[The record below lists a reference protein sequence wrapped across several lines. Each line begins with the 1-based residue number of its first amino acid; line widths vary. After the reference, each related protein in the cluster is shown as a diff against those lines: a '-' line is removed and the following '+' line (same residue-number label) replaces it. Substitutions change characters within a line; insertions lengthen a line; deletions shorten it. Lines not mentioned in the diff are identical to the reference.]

1 MKVYDFSKRELTEM
15 PMINETSKFE
25 YILNN
30 NLITQIEEIPQ
41 TCYKLSLSNNKI
53 SFINSKLFSNLQLK
67 FLDLSFNR
75 IISLQGFEKFKLLE
89 ELNLSNN
96 YIGDEQLNFLTNST
110 KLKTLNLSNN
120 NLRSEEVKNII
131 YKIKSLQKLNLSNNN
146 IEQLVLE
153 KSNGLIELD
162 LDNNKINFL
171 NFNCNRGNNNENKF
185 EFLMYLTAN
194 ENRIQNVEGINN
206 LYNLEYLSLSVNEI
220 REISI
225 KKLNKL
231 KYLQLKSNLLENF
244 VINKNNQLLQ
254 YIDVSFNNINSF
266 TILGECNG
274 LKNLIL
280 DNNKLSDI
288 NFGENKNINQDLN
301 NNIIKFKNLELLD
314 ISFNLI
320 SDIKFLMIFNNV
332 QKVNLSFNNIDNL
345 IELLS
350 ILKSFSQLKELNLVE
365 NEFNKNIY
373 NTEILS
379 NNIFNN
385 INDYYNSP
393 NVNFLNKKQLNSY
406 RSCILINT
414 NNILCL
420 DNINI
425 SKEEKTSALKLSEY
439 KLNSIDVKSSNFS
452 IYNNKNENKI
462 INASSKKRLN
472 NNDDLNDLKIE
483 SSLSKEEDI
492 NDENNINE
500 IDYSEYSLNNLNNNT
515 NNNYS
520 YNNPNI
526 KENNNIIN
534 KRQQNK
540 IVNVRNIKNQK
551 YLYNNNKNNNN
562 NNNENE
568 ISLEDIKEI
577 NSLTNNSN
585 TYNNNEIDIQ
595 TYDIKPDSD
604 FTQNE
609 NTFQKNISNKIIQN
623 EKNISIITDEDKL
636 KIYKMLCQTLYN
648 ICDNKG
654 YIYFKYFLSLAEELV
669 QEYNISSQLNE
680 MTKEIKLIMQSS
692 LLPGKFHIKELLKL
706 LQNKKYDSMYYII
719 NQVLIKKPT
728 SIISQSIHLSQCI
741 KKRVMNK
748 ENDKEN
754 YENESDY
761 QYNKFKISQISQ
773 NKEYAKS
780 YDKYNKYNNEKR
792 KENIIIEKNK
802 NMNNK
807 YLNNNTQ
814 INKNTSQNT
823 NSNTNTNTNN
833 KDYNILNTLKMKT
846 PLLSANNNNNNQNY
860 SENSIYTINTNESNQ
875 INKGCFNILF
885 QSSSELNKLP
895 DLKNELFLQNFIY
908 FINHISF
915 PIHFNET
922 EQSFII
928 AISSQEKE
936 YKFIQAF
943 MSNFKMIN
951 FELNKWY
958 CHNYYTQIFENYESY
973 EFLFEHSLYIFYSYY
988 NEIIDNFFNDV
999 FQIQDCYL
1007 MIEDNPLNLFDQ
1019 NTNNNTKIV
1028 MLALIKW
1035 KSDEDNNKNINN
1047 IVFNKNDNR
1056 YYFKNPFNWIGNNSN
1071 NIRNKNNNKNN
1082 KDIKNEN
1089 LIHKNKKEF
1098 NILVPVYIFSNI
1110 VFNNNDTSS
1119 FIQFYNN
1126 TNNKTF

>member
-15 PMINETSKFE
+15 PLINETAKFD

-41 TCYKLSLSNNKI
+41 SCQKLSLSNNKI

-96 YIGDEQLNFLTNST
+96 YIGDEQLNFLTNLT

-131 YKIKSLQKLNLSNNN
+131 YKIKSLQKINLSNNN
-146 IEQLVLE
+146 IEQLILD

-171 NFNCNRGNNNENKF
+171 NFNCNSGNSGNKF

-206 LYNLEYLSLSVNEI
+206 LNNLEYLSLSVNEI
-220 REISI
+220 REINI

-244 VINKNNQLLQ
+244 VVNKNNQLLQ
-254 YIDVSFNNINSF
+254 YVDVSFNNINSF
-266 TILGECNG
+266 IILGECNA

-288 NFGENKNINQDLN
+288 NFAENKGASQNFNSNLT
-301 NNIIKFKNLELLD
+301 KFKNLELLD

-320 SDIKFLMIFNNV
+320 TDIKFLMVFKNV

-350 ILKSFSQLKELNLVE
+350 ILKGFSQLKELNLVE

-393 NVNFLNKKQLNSY
+393 NVNFMNKKQLNSY

-425 SKEEKTSALKLSEY
+425 TKEEKASALKLSEY

-452 IYNNKNENKI
+452 IYNNKTANKFV
-462 INASSKKRLN
+462 NVSSKKGLNQLN

-483 SSLSKEEDI
+483 SSISKEED
-492 NDENNINE
+492 NDENNNNE
-500 IDYSEYSLNNLNNNT
+500 IDYSEYSLNNLNKNINKYPYKNPNSKENSINNKLQIKNKNT
-515 NNNYS
+515 RGVKNQKFS
-520 YNNPNI
+520 YNNNI
-526 KENNNIIN
+526 NNINNNNI
-534 KRQQNK
+534 
-540 IVNVRNIKNQK
+540 
-551 YLYNNNKNNNN
+551 
-562 NNNENE
+562 ENE

-577 NSLTNNSN
+577 NSLMDSNTNN
-585 TYNNNEIDIQ
+585 NNDINIQ

-609 NTFQKNISNKIIQN
+609 NPNPKNFSKKINPQS
-623 EKNISIITDEDKL
+623 KNLTIITDEDKL

-648 ICDNKG
+648 ICDRKG

-741 KKRVMNK
+741 KKRVLNK

-754 YENESDY
+754 NENESDF

-780 YDKYNKYNNEKR
+780 YDKYTNEKR
-792 KENIIIEKNK
+792 KENFEKNK
-802 NMNNK
+802 NINNNK
-807 YLNNNTQ
+807 YLTNNTN
-814 INKNTSQNT
+814 INKNII
-823 NSNTNTNTNN
+823 TNTYTN
-833 KDYNILNTLKMKT
+833 KDYNILNTLKIKT
-846 PLLSANNNNNNQNY
+846 PLLSTYNNINNKNY
-860 SENSIYTINTNESNQ
+860 NENSTNTINSNESSQ

-915 PIHFNET
+915 PIHFQET

-936 YKFIQAF
+936 FKFIQAF
-943 MSNFKMIN
+943 MSNFKIVN

-958 CHNYYTQIFENYESY
+958 CHNYYRQIFENYESY

-1019 NTNNNTKIV
+1019 NTNDNTKIV

-1035 KSDEDNNKNINN
+1035 KNDEENNNKNINN

-1056 YYFKNPFNWIGNNSN
+1056 YYFKNPFNWIGNNPN
-1071 NIRNKNNNKNN
+1071 NVRIKNNNNKN
-1082 KDIKNEN
+1082 KDFKKEN
-1089 LIHKNKKEF
+1089 IIHKNKNEF

-1119 FIQFYNN
+1119 FIKFYNN

>member
-1 MKVYDFSKRELTEM
+1 MKVYDFSKRELTEI
-15 PMINETSKFE
+15 PLITESAKFE
-25 YILNN
+25 FILNN

-41 TCYKLSLSNNKI
+41 TCSKLSLSNNKI

-67 FLDLSFNR
+67 YLDLSFNR

-96 YIGDEQLNFLTNST
+96 YIGDEQLNYLTNLT

-131 YKIKSLQKLNLSNNN
+131 YKIKALQKINLANNN
-146 IEQLVLE
+146 IEQLIFE

-171 NFNCNRGNNNENKF
+171 SFNSNNNNGKKF
-185 EFLMYLTAN
+185 EYLMYLTAN

-206 LYNLEYLSLSVNEI
+206 LDNLEYLSLSVNEI
-220 REISI
+220 RDINI

-244 VINKNNQLLQ
+244 VIYKNNQLLQ
-254 YIDVSFNNINSF
+254 YIDVSFNNINSL
-266 TILGECNG
+266 TIFGECYS

-288 NFGENKNINQDLN
+288 CFGENKNMNQYN
-301 NNIIKFKNLELLD
+301 NNLNKFKNLELLD
-314 ISFNLI
+314 LSFNLI
-320 SDIKFLMIFNNV
+320 SDIKFLIFFKIV
-332 QKVNLSFNNIDNL
+332 QKLNISFNNIDNL

-350 ILKSFSQLKELNLVE
+350 VLKNFPQLKELNLIE

-373 NTEILS
+373 NTELLS

-385 INDYYNSP
+385 INDYFNSP
-393 NVNFLNKKQLNSY
+393 NVNYMYKKQLIAY

-425 SKEEKTSALKLSEY
+425 SKEEKLSALKLSEY
-439 KLNSIDVKSSNFS
+439 KLNSIDLKSSNFS
-452 IYNNKNENKI
+452 IYNNNKNENKF
-462 INASSKKRLN
+462 INISSNENKININSYNNKKKLN
-472 NNDDLNDLKIE
+472 NNDDFNDLKIE
-483 SSLSKEEDI
+483 SSLSKEDGY
-492 NDENNINE
+492 NDENNNKE
-500 IDYSEYSLNNLNNNT
+500 IDYSEYSINHKNKYIYNNT
-515 NNNYS
+515 NN
-520 YNNPNI
+520 
-526 KENNNIIN
+526 KENNIIN
-534 KRQQNK
+534 NKQQNL
-540 IVNVRNIKNQK
+540 NIKNNRNTK
-551 YLYNNNKNNNN
+551 FIYNNND
-562 NNNENE
+562 NENE
-568 ISLEDIKEI
+568 NSLEDI
-577 NSLTNNSN
+577 NSLMNTNN
-585 TYNNNEIDIQ
+585 NNQEFDIK
-595 TYDIKPDSD
+595 TYDIKPESD
-604 FTQNE
+604 FSQKE
-609 NTFQKNISNKIIQN
+609 NIYKVNNIKTIPNNKNNDILPIS
-623 EKNISIITDEDKL
+623 EEDKL

-648 ICDNKG
+648 LSDNKG
-654 YIYFKYFLSLAEELV
+654 YIYFKYFISLAEELV

-680 MTKEIKLIMQSS
+680 ITKEIKILMQSS
-692 LLPGKFHIKELLKL
+692 LLPGKFHIKGLLKI
-706 LQNKKYDSMYYII
+706 LQNKKYDSMYFII

-728 SIISQSIHLSQCI
+728 SLISQSIHLSQCI
-741 KKRVMNK
+741 KKRMIKN
-748 ENDKEN
+748 EDNKEN
-754 YENESDY
+754 YENENESEL

-780 YDKYNKYNNEKR
+780 YEKYNKNKNNDNNEI
-792 KENIIIEKNK
+792 NDNL
-802 NMNNK
+802 NNK
-807 YLNNNTQ
+807 YINNHTYIANNN
-814 INKNTSQNT
+814 NK
-823 NSNTNTNTNN
+823 NN

-846 PLLSANNNNNNQNY
+846 PLLSTYNNNNKSFN
-860 SENSIYTINTNESNQ
+860 ENSTNTVNSEDSNQ

-915 PIHFNET
+915 PIHFQET

-928 AISSQEKE
+928 SISSQEKE
-936 YKFIQAF
+936 FKFIQAF

-958 CHNYYTQIFENYESY
+958 CHNYYKQVFENYESY

-1028 MLALIKW
+1028 MLALLQW
-1035 KSDEDNNKNINN
+1035 KNDENSDNKNINN

-1056 YYFKNPFNWIGNNSN
+1056 YYFKNPFNWIGNNN
-1071 NIRNKNNNKNN
+1071 NIIKNKKNNSK
-1082 KDIKNEN
+1082 KKEYSNEN
-1089 LIHKNKKEF
+1089 LIYKNNHEI
-1098 NILVPVYIFSNI
+1098 NILIPVYIFSNI
-1110 VFNNNDTSS
+1110 VFNNNDNSS
-1119 FIQFYNN
+1119 FIKLYNN
-1126 TNNKTF
+1126 INNKTF

>member
-15 PMINETSKFE
+15 PLINETAKFD

-41 TCYKLSLSNNKI
+41 SCQKLSLSNNKI

-96 YIGDEQLNFLTNST
+96 YIGDEQLNFLTNLT

-131 YKIKSLQKLNLSNNN
+131 YKIKSLQKINLSNNN
-146 IEQLVLE
+146 IEKLVLD

-171 NFNCNRGNNNENKF
+171 NFNCNSGNSGNKF

-206 LYNLEYLSLSVNEI
+206 LNNLEYLSLSVNEI
-220 REISI
+220 REINI

-244 VINKNNQLLQ
+244 VVNKNNQLLQ
-254 YIDVSFNNINSF
+254 YVDVSFNNINSF
-266 TILGECNG
+266 IILGECNA

-288 NFGENKNINQDLN
+288 NFAENKGASQNFNSNLT
-301 NNIIKFKNLELLD
+301 KFKNLELLD

-320 SDIKFLMIFNNV
+320 TDIKFLMVFKNV

-350 ILKSFSQLKELNLVE
+350 ILKGFSQLKELNLVE

-393 NVNFLNKKQLNSY
+393 NVNFMNKKQLNSY

-425 SKEEKTSALKLSEY
+425 TKEEKASALKLSEY

-452 IYNNKNENKI
+452 IYNNKTANKFV
-462 INASSKKRLN
+462 NVSSKKGLNQLN

-483 SSLSKEEDI
+483 SSISKEED
-492 NDENNINE
+492 NDENNNNE
-500 IDYSEYSLNNLNNNT
+500 IDYSEYSLNNLNKNINKYPYKNPNSKENSINNKQQIKNKNT
-515 NNNYS
+515 RGVKNQKFS
-520 YNNPNI
+520 YNNNI
-526 KENNNIIN
+526 NNINNNNI
-534 KRQQNK
+534 
-540 IVNVRNIKNQK
+540 
-551 YLYNNNKNNNN
+551 
-562 NNNENE
+562 ENE

-577 NSLTNNSN
+577 NSLMDSNTNN
-585 TYNNNEIDIQ
+585 NNDINIQ

-609 NTFQKNISNKIIQN
+609 NPNPKNFSKKIKTQS
-623 EKNISIITDEDKL
+623 KNLTIITDEDKL

-648 ICDNKG
+648 ICDSKG

-741 KKRVMNK
+741 KKRVLNK

-754 YENESDY
+754 NENESDF

-780 YDKYNKYNNEKR
+780 YDKYTNEKR
-792 KENIIIEKNK
+792 KENFDKNK
-802 NMNNK
+802 NINNNK
-807 YLNNNTQ
+807 YLTNNTN
-814 INKNTSQNT
+814 INKNII
-823 NSNTNTNTNN
+823 TNTYTN
-833 KDYNILNTLKMKT
+833 KDYNILNTLKIKT
-846 PLLSANNNNNNQNY
+846 PLLSTYNNINNKNY
-860 SENSIYTINTNESNQ
+860 NENSTNTINSNESSQ

-915 PIHFNET
+915 PIHFQET

-936 YKFIQAF
+936 FKFIQAF
-943 MSNFKMIN
+943 MSNFKIVN

-958 CHNYYTQIFENYESY
+958 CHNYYRQIFENYESY

-1019 NTNNNTKIV
+1019 NTNDNTKIV

-1035 KSDEDNNKNINN
+1035 KNDEENNNKNINN

-1071 NIRNKNNNKNN
+1071 NVRIKNNNNKN
-1082 KDIKNEN
+1082 KDFKKEN
-1089 LIHKNKKEF
+1089 IIHKNKNEF

-1119 FIQFYNN
+1119 FIKFYNN

>member
-1 MKVYDFSKRELTEM
+1 MKVYDFSKRELTEI
-15 PMINETSKFE
+15 PLITETSKFE

-41 TCYKLSLSNNKI
+41 TCQKLSLSNNKI

-67 FLDLSFNR
+67 YLDLSFNR
-75 IISLQGFEKFKLLE
+75 IISLQGFEKFKLLV
-89 ELNLSNN
+89 ELNISNN
-96 YIGDEQLNFLTNST
+96 YIGDEQLNYLTYLT
-110 KLKTLNLSNN
+110 KLKSLNLSNN

-131 YKIKSLQKLNLSNNN
+131 YKIKTLQKINLSNNN
-146 IEQLVLE
+146 IEQLILE

-171 NFNCNRGNNNENKF
+171 SFNCKSGNKF

-206 LYNLEYLSLSVNEI
+206 LINLEYLSLSVNEI
-220 REISI
+220 REINI
-225 KKLNKL
+225 NKLNKL

-244 VINKNNQLLQ
+244 IINKNNLFLQ

-266 TILGECNG
+266 TIFGECHA

-280 DNNKLSDI
+280 DNNKLCDI
-288 NFGENKNINQDLN
+288 NFGEKQNYNNIN
-301 NNIIKFKNLELLD
+301 NITKFKNLELLD

-320 SDIKFLMIFNNV
+320 SESKFLLFFKNT
-332 QKVNLSFNNIDNL
+332 QKINISFNNIDNL

-350 ILKSFSQLKELNLVE
+350 ILKSFPQLKELNLIE

-373 NTEILS
+373 NTELLS

-385 INDYYNSP
+385 INDYLNSP
-393 NVNFLNKKQLNSY
+393 NVNVMYKKQLNSY

-425 SKEEKTSALKLSEY
+425 SKEEKISALKLSEY
-439 KLNSIDVKSSNFS
+439 KLNSIDVKNSNFS
-452 IYNNKNENKI
+452 IYNNKNENMF
-462 INASSKKRLN
+462 INDSSKIKNIKLYNNKKELN
-472 NNDDLNDLKIE
+472 NIDDLNDLKIE
-483 SSLSKEEDI
+483 SSLSKEEEI
-492 NDENNINE
+492 NDENNNNE
-500 IDYSEYSLNNLNNNT
+500 IDYSEYST
-515 NNNYS
+515 NNKNKYIHFNS
-520 YNNPNI
+520 DI
-526 KENNNIIN
+526 KENNSIKN
-534 KRQQNK
+534 KQQNK
-540 IVNVRNIKNQK
+540 NIKNQK
-551 YLYNNNKNNNN
+551 YSKLLY

-568 ISLEDIKEI
+568 NSLEDINDI
-577 NSLTNNSN
+577 NINTNTLTN
-585 TYNNNEIDIQ
+585 TNNNNQPEIDIQ
-595 TYDIKPDSD
+595 TYDINSKND
-604 FTQNE
+604 FSKKE
-609 NTFQKNISNKIIQN
+609 NIFKKTNNTKLIPNNKNIN
-623 EKNISIITDEDKL
+623 IITISEEDKS

-648 ICDNKG
+648 LCDNKG

-680 MTKEIKLIMQSS
+680 MTKEIKLLMQSS
-692 LLPGKFHIKELLKL
+692 LLPGKFHIKSILKI
-706 LQNKKYDSMYYII
+706 LQNKKYDTMYYII

-741 KKRVMNK
+741 KKKVINQ

-780 YDKYNKYNNEKR
+780 YDKYD
-792 KENIIIEKNK
+792 NK
-802 NMNNK
+802 NNFNNDKNDKLNNNK
-807 YLNNNTQ
+807 YINNHTY
-814 INKNTSQNT
+814 IN
-823 NSNTNTNTNN
+823 NN

-846 PLLSANNNNNNQNY
+846 PLLSSHNNKNNEIGFN
-860 SENSIYTINTNESNQ
+860 ENSTNSINNEDNNQ

-915 PIHFNET
+915 PIHFQET

-928 AISSQEKE
+928 SISQEEKE
-936 YKFIQAF
+936 FKFIQAF

-958 CHNYYTQIFENYESY
+958 CHNYYKQIFENYESY

-1019 NTNNNTKIV
+1019 NTDNNTKIV
-1028 MLALIKW
+1028 MLALIQW
-1035 KSDEDNNKNINN
+1035 KNDEENNKNINN

-1056 YYFKNPFNWIGNNSN
+1056 YYFKNPFNWIGNNSTTN
-1071 NIRNKNNNKNN
+1071 LKNKNN
-1082 KDIKNEN
+1082 K
-1089 LIHKNKKEF
+1089 KKEYKKYNLENRSNNEL

-1110 VFNNNDTSS
+1110 IFNNNDTSS
-1119 FIQFYNN
+1119 FIKLYNN
-1126 TNNKTF
+1126 STNKTF